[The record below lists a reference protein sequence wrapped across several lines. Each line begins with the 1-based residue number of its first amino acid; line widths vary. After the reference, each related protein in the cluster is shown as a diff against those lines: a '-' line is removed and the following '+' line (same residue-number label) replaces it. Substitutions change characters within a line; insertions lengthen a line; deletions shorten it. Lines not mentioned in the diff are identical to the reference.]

1 MADADG
7 LEHAFSVNAVA
18 GVLEKLG
25 RDDEAISTMARAA
38 ELAAER
44 KPADDPLVVAA
55 HKNLAGLKSHIA
67 RKQHRA
73 RAAASS
79 AHDEV

>member
-1 MADADG
+1 VADADG

-25 RDDEAISTMARAA
+25 RDEEAISTMARAA
-38 ELAAER
+38 ELAAAR
-44 KPADDPLVVAA
+44 RPADDPLVVAA
-55 HKNLAGLKSHIA
+55 QRNLAGLKSHIA
-67 RKQHRA
+67 RKQR
-73 RAAASS
+73 RSKAAASS

>member
-25 RDDEAISTMARAA
+25 RDEEAISTMARAA
-38 ELAAER
+38 ELAAAR
-44 KPADDPLVVAA
+44 RPADDPLVVAA
-55 HKNLAGLKSHIA
+55 QRNLAGLKSHIA
-67 RKQHRA
+67 RKQR
-73 RAAASS
+73 RSKAAASS

>member
-25 RDDEAISTMARAA
+25 RDEEAISTMARAA
-38 ELAAER
+38 ELAAGR
-44 KPADDPLVVAA
+44 RPADDPLVVAA
-55 HKNLAGLKSHIA
+55 QKNLAGLKSHIA
-67 RKQHRA
+67 RWQT
-73 RAAASS
+73 ASGKGGG
-79 AHDEV
+79 